1 MNPFSLF
8 PASCRLLKLQRSKVQ
23 THILVTNI
31 AWNWDLTLRNLQTK
45 HYFVNKKI
53 KNEFVDHLSV
63 YEQPI
68 CTHLTCIL
76 IKIPA
81 FSTLRKYDSAV
92 STWNWRKN
100 SDYFHG
106 TYDELVVCCF
116 SYFIYV
122 QYKRKGRCQKRIFY
136 VLFAEIQCIIS

>member
-1 MNPFSLF
+1 M
-8 PASCRLLKLQRSKVQ
+8 
-23 THILVTNI
+23 TNI
-31 AWNWDLTLRNLQTK
+31 AWDWDLTLRNLQTK

-106 TYDELVVCCF
+106 TNDELVVCCF

-122 QYKRKGRCQKRIFY
+122 RYKRRDDVRKDNHQDRSNIRSKIDRSDKRSKID
-136 VLFAEIQCIIS
+136 EIYKQAIQLVP